1 MTNTVKSYDKNI
13 FFLSMIPLF
22 LMIFFG
28 FFNITRALS
37 NIRDVSKLRDDVF
50 GIIASYYEMNYL
62 QQERLAGLVYQI
74 NQNEK
79 NRIDLISHHGVD
91 YQKLDSASLE
101 NIKNARFMILDN
113 QLEAQ
118 KIMVT
123 YSSMISKLVL
133 TVLKTQEMEVGE
145 KDLSIEIQN
154 YKYFLQLSE
163 NFSMQEA
170 YLYMILNNPSQ
181 REKIVYQLQ
190 FLRDNFK
197 SLRDNLKTSLNGNAK
212 TLLDSLLNSQE
223 FKRVDNAIE
232 NVLENN
238 EMLCSSEYLQNV
250 SKVKDTFFVLNN
262 YLVNN
267 IDDLASKRYDKEIN
281 DLILIILISVGIVLF
296 SLIFG
301 HKLKNKIL
309 ENINENMLDI
319 AIKNKEIELLYEQM
333 DKYVIFSNTDLNGI
347 ITYASQAFCDISGYS
362 KTELIGKSHSL
373 IRHPDMP
380 QEAFADMW
388 NTIKSGNTWKG
399 EVKNKTKDG
408 GFYWVYSRVSQ
419 LKNNKD
425 EIIGYTSI
433 RQDITQQKNAE
444 ELNKTVN
451 NLLANANQGFM
462 LFGKDLLVKNGCS
475 KESFRILSQ
484 ANIAGKN
491 ISDLLFANDPT
502 RKDVFEFGI
511 ASIFSTDDK
520 DSQEMILALLPNE
533 HTIGQINFT
542 INCKI
547 LDDNELMMILEDV
560 TEKRT
565 LEEKIELENKIQKMI
580 VVIATRK
587 YEFIE
592 LKNEFLV
599 FANDIEKNISIFDSF
614 ENNFI
619 HMTKILHTFK
629 GLFAQEEL
637 VNITNAIH
645 GLESL
650 LLIMN
655 KNNELNNDILI
666 QTINNA
672 NLTTEFEKDL
682 KFITEILGKDFLEAD
697 NIITVDEKN
706 FKDFENELLLIS
718 QKNKISR
725 KEILTLSLE
734 FASLNKKS
742 LKHMLSI
749 YPTRVKNIAE
759 RLNKDIYDFS
769 IQGDS
774 SIMVQ
779 ANYLFFVQ
787 SLVHIFRNMIDHGIE
802 SPVERAEAGKDP
814 IGKITCAFY
823 QNDDY
828 LITIEISDDGRGID
842 SKLIKQKALEK
853 GIFSKEKLETMSEEE
868 SFKILFENNFSTKDD
883 TDILSGRGVGMHVV
897 KNELDKIG
905 GIFNIRTKIG
915 EGTKFIFELPAKCDI
930 SINFEDDE
938 KILSDQ
944 ILVCANNILKDE
956 FDINVI
962 GFSQVNKIKILDY
975 HTTVRLV
982 STQEMLVVFSLDNNI
997 LDKFVS
1003 FFAPEGT
1010 DISEFEGGLMTSI
1023 TDEMLNTLVG
1033 RAMATFPPAYKN
1045 LELGS
1050 PMFIDKGALELIESN
1065 NLSYNYEIS
1074 TNFGTISISSI
1085 FLN

>member
-1 MTNTVKSYDKNI
+1 MTNTVRSYDKNI

-37 NIRDVSKLRDDVF
+37 NMKDVSALRDDVF
-50 GIIASYYEMNYL
+50 SIIASYYEMNYL
-62 QQERLAGLVYQI
+62 QEERLSSLVYQI
-74 NQNEK
+74 NKNETNK
-79 NRIDLISHHGVD
+79 ISLIVKHGVD
-91 YQKLDSASLE
+91 YEKLDSQS
-101 NIKNARFMILDN
+101 LDN
-113 QLEAQ
+113 LKVARAMVLSDKVDSGQ
-118 KIMVT
+118 IMVS
-123 YSSMISKLVL
+123 YSSMISKLIL
-133 TVLKTQEMEVGE
+133 TIIKTQEMQIGE
-145 KDLSIEIQN
+145 KDLSVEIQN

-163 NFSMQEA
+163 NYSMQEA
-170 YLYMILNNPSQ
+170 YLYMILSDPSQ
-181 REKIVYQLQ
+181 KEKIIYQLQ

-197 SLRDNLKTSLNGNAK
+197 SLRDYLKTSLNGNAK
-212 TLLDSLLNSQE
+212 VFLNSLLNSPE
-223 FKRVDNAIE
+223 FRKVDGAIE
-232 NVLENN
+232 DVLKNN
-238 EMLCSSEYLQNV
+238 QLQCSKEYLQNV

-267 IDDLASKRYDKEIN
+267 IDDLASKRYNKEIN
-281 DLILIILISVGIVLF
+281 DLILIILISVGVVLF

-301 HKLKNKIL
+301 YKLKNKIL
-309 ENINENMLDI
+309 ENINENMLNI

-333 DKYVIFSNTDLNGI
+333 DKYVIFSNTDLKGI
-347 ITYASQAFCDISGYS
+347 ITYASQAFCDISGYA
-362 KTELIGKSHSL
+362 KAELIGKSHSL
-373 IRHPDMP
+373 IRHSDMP

-408 GFYWVYSRVSQ
+408 GFYWVFSRVSQ

-451 NLLANANQGFM
+451 NLLTNANQGFM
-462 LFGKDLLVKNGCS
+462 LFGKDLLVKQGCS

-484 ANIAGKN
+484 TNIAGKN
-491 ISDLLFANDPT
+491 ISDLLFSNDFT
-502 RKDVFEFGI
+502 KKDVFEFGI
-511 ASIFSTDDK
+511 DSIFSTDDK
-520 DSQEMILALLPNE
+520 DSQEMILGLLPNE
-533 HTIGQINFT
+533 HTIGAINFT
-542 INCKI
+542 IKCKI
-547 LDDNELMMILEDV
+547 LDNNEFMMILEDV
-560 TEKRT
+560 TEKRA

-592 LKNEFLV
+592 LKNEFLA
-599 FANDIEKNISIFDSF
+599 FANNIEKNIGIFDSF

-619 HMTKILHTFK
+619 HMTKVLHTFK

-645 GLESL
+645 NLESML
-650 LLIMN
+650 LVMN
-655 KNNELNNDILI
+655 KNNELDNDILVS
-666 QTINNA
+666 TIKNA
-672 NLTTEFEKDL
+672 NLLSEFEKDL

-697 NIITVDEKN
+697 NIITVDENN
-706 FKDFENELLLIS
+706 FKYFENELLQIS
-718 QKNKISR
+718 QKSKISK
-725 KEILTLSLE
+725 KEILTLSME
-734 FASLNKKS
+734 FANLNKKS

-759 RLNKDIYDFS
+759 RLNKDIYDFT
-769 IQGDS
+769 IVGDA

-802 SPVERAEAGKDP
+802 SPMERTEAGKDP
-814 IGKITCAFY
+814 IGKISCKFY
-823 QNDDY
+823 QDDDY
-828 LITIEISDDGRGID
+828 LIIIEIADDGRGIN

-853 GIFSKEKLETMSEEE
+853 GIFGADELNAMGEEE
-868 SFKILFENNFSTKDD
+868 SFKILFENNFSTKED

-905 GIFNIRTKIG
+905 GTFNIQTKIG

-930 SINFEDDE
+930 SINLEDDE

-956 FDINVI
+956 FDINVLSI
-962 GFSQVNKIKILDY
+962 SQMKNIKILNY
-975 HTTVRLV
+975 HTAVKLV
-982 STQEMLVVFSLDNNI
+982 SSQEMLVVFSLDNEV

-1003 FFAPEGT
+1003 FFAPDGT
-1010 DISEFEGGLMTSI
+1010 DISQFEGSLTTSI

-1050 PMFIDKGALELIESN
+1050 PMFIDKGVLELIESN
-1065 NLSYNYEIS
+1065 NLSFNYEIN
-1074 TNFGTISISSI
+1074 TNFGNISISSI

>member
-1 MTNTVKSYDKNI
+1 MTNNVKSYDKNI

-37 NIRDVSKLRDDVF
+37 NMKDVSSLRDDVY

-62 QQERLAGLVYQI
+62 QEERLASLTYQI

-79 NRIDLISHHGVD
+79 NKISLISKHGVD
-91 YQKLDSASLE
+91 YQKLDSQSLE

-113 QLEAQ
+113 QLDSQ

-123 YSSMISKLVL
+123 YSSMISKLIL
-133 TVLKTQEMEVGE
+133 AILKTQEMQVGE
-145 KDLSIEIQN
+145 KNLSIEIQN

-163 NFSMQEA
+163 NYSMQEA
-170 YLYMILNNPSQ
+170 YLYMIFNDPSE

-197 SLRDNLKTSLNGNAK
+197 SLRDYLKTSLNGNAK
-212 TLLDSLLNSQE
+212 VMLDVLLNSPE
-223 FKRVDNAIE
+223 FTKVDNAIE
-232 NVLENN
+232 NVLQNN
-238 EMLCSSEYLQNV
+238 QMLCSSEYIQNV
-250 SKVKDTFFVLNN
+250 AKVKDTFFVLNN

-281 DLILIILISVGIVLF
+281 DLVLIILISVVVVFF

-301 HKLKNKIL
+301 RKIKNKIL
-309 ENINENMLDI
+309 ENINENMLNI
-319 AIKNKEIELLYEQM
+319 AIKNKEIEVLYGQM
-333 DKYVIFSNTDLNGI
+333 DKYVIFSNTDLKGI
-347 ITYASQAFCDISGYS
+347 ITYASQAFCDISGYA
-362 KTELIGKSHSL
+362 KHELIGKSHSL
-373 IRHPDMP
+373 IRHPDMTK
-380 QEAFADMW
+380 QAFADMW
-388 NTIKSGNTWKG
+388 TTIKSGETWKG
-399 EVKNKTKDG
+399 EVKNKTKDN

-419 LKNNKD
+419 LKNAKD

-444 ELNKTVN
+444 ELHKTVN
-451 NLLANANQGFM
+451 NLLVNANQGFM
-462 LFGKDLLVKNGCS
+462 LFGKDLVVKQGCS
-475 KESFRILSQ
+475 RESFRILSQ
-484 ANIAGKN
+484 TNIAGKN
-491 ISDLLFANDPT
+491 ISELLFSNDDT
-502 RKDVFEFGI
+502 KKDVFEFGI
-511 ASIFSTDDK
+511 YSIFNNSDK
-520 DSQEMILALLPNE
+520 ESQELILGLLPNE
-533 HTIGQINFT
+533 HTIGEITFT
-542 INCKI
+542 IKCKI

-560 TEKRT
+560 TEKRA

-592 LKNEFLV
+592 LKNEFV
-599 FANDIEKNISIFDSF
+599 AFANNIEKNIGIFDSV
-614 ENNFI
+614 EDNFI
-619 HMTKILHTFK
+619 HITKILHTFK

-645 GLESL
+645 NLETML
-650 LLIMN
+650 LLMN
-655 KNNELNNDILI
+655 KNHELDNDILTE
-666 QTINNA
+666 TIKKE
-672 NLTTEFEKDL
+672 NLLGALDKDL
-682 KFITEILGKDFLEAD
+682 KFISEILGKDFLEAD
-697 NIITVDEKN
+697 NIITVDENN
-706 FKDFENELLLIS
+706 FKDFEDELSLIA
-718 QKNKISR
+718 QKNKISK
-725 KEILTLSLE
+725 KEILKLSME
-734 FASLNKKS
+734 FSNLNKKS

-779 ANYLFFVQ
+779 GNYVFFVQ

-802 SPVERAEAGKDP
+802 SPNERVDAGKDP
-814 IGKITCAFY
+814 IGKIDCRFY

-842 SKLIKQKALEK
+842 TKFIKQKALEK
-853 GIFSKEKLETMSEEE
+853 GIFSADELDRMSEEE

-905 GIFNIRTKIG
+905 GTFDIQTSIG

-930 SINFEDDE
+930 SINFDDDE
-938 KILSDQ
+938 KVLSDQ
-944 ILVCANNILKDE
+944 ILICANNILKDE
-956 FDINVI
+956 FDINVLSV
-962 GFSQVNKIKILDY
+962 SQIQNIKILNY
-975 HTTVRLV
+975 HTTVKLV
-982 STQEMLVVFSLDNNI
+982 SAQEMLVVFSLDGEV

-1003 FFAPEGT
+1003 FFAPEGS
-1010 DISEFEGGLMTSI
+1010 DISEFEGSLTTSI

-1033 RAMATFPPAYKN
+1033 RAMATFPPSYRN

-1050 PMFIDKGALELIESN
+1050 PMFIDKGVLELIESN
-1065 NLSYNYEIS
+1065 NLSYNYEIG
-1074 TNFGTISISSI
+1074 TNFGNITISSI